1 MARGGSVWLDCTLGT
16 GGLWCR
22 RRHVKPLPKTDH
34 SLLLRTNFSEHAGW
48 TALCEAIRRPS
59 EDGFTASIDGVSDP
73 DYDALTIEQL
83 VVLCPKGGDR
93 RFAFI
98 ADTSTFTDSERPIL
112 VVDLND
118 EPGRTFRVIPSEIW
132 GVENNLSIAN
142 MDFREF
148 AESVDPD
155 GVFRGFPQR

>member
-1 MARGGSVWLDCTLGT
+1 MGPKGRIGGDRGREQAES
-16 GGLWCR
+16 
-22 RRHVKPLPKTDH
+22 HVKPLPKTDH
-34 SLLLRTNFSEHAGW
+34 SLLLRTNFSEDAGW

>member
-1 MARGGSVWLDCTLGT
+1 M
-16 GGLWCR
+16 
-22 RRHVKPLPKTDH
+22 KPLPKTDH

-59 EDGFTASIDGVSDP
+59 ADGFMASIDGVSDP

-98 ADTSTFTDSERPIL
+98 ADRSTFTDSERPIL

-118 EPGRTFRVIPSEIW
+118 EPGRAFRVIPSEMW

>member
-1 MARGGSVWLDCTLGT
+1 M
-16 GGLWCR
+16 
-22 RRHVKPLPKTDH
+22 KPLPKTDH

-73 DYDALTIEQL
+73 DYDGLTIEQL

-93 RFAFI
+93 RFAFV
-98 ADTSTFTDSERPIL
+98 ADRSTFTDSERPIL

-118 EPGRTFRVIPSEIW
+118 EPGRTFRVILSEIW

-148 AESVDPD
+148 AECVDPD
-155 GVFRGFPQR
+155 GVFRGFSQR

>member
-1 MARGGSVWLDCTLGT
+1 
-16 GGLWCR
+16 
-22 RRHVKPLPKTDH
+22 VKPLPKTDH
-34 SLLLRTNFSEHAGW
+34 SLLLRTNFSEDASW

-73 DYDALTIEQL
+73 DYDGLTIEQL

-93 RFAFI
+93 RFAFV
-98 ADTSTFTDSERPIL
+98 ADRSTFTDSERPIL

-118 EPGRTFRVIPSEIW
+118 EPGRTFRVILSEIW

-148 AESVDPD
+148 AECVDPD
-155 GVFRGFPQR
+155 GVFRGFSQR